1 MNEEKLSLMIADAEL
16 FIYFQQRKINKIIE
30 GKGSISVEETAE
42 ILKYFSDTLF
52 RISDLLSSVI
62 QINNS
67 QILNEVFDISINT
80 LGWIV
85 YTFPSLEIYTNLF
98 PENFRIKDKDL
109 LDFLAYNMV
118 ELENVMSNYKDL
130 KSLSIDIADSLR
142 EASSMFGYL
151 SETSKKGLLF
161 S

>member
-30 GKGSISVEETAE
+30 GKGSISVEDTAE

-52 RISDLLSSVI
+52 RISDLLSNVI

-85 YTFPSLEIYTNLF
+85 YTFPSLKYTQIF
-98 PENFRIKDKDL
+98 
-109 LDFLAYNMV
+109 FL
-118 ELENVMSNYKDL
+118 K
-130 KSLSIDIADSLR
+130 I
-142 EASSMFGYL
+142 
-151 SETSKKGLLF
+151 SE
-161 S
+161 

>member
-30 GKGSISVEETAE
+30 GKGSISVEDTAE

-52 RISDLLSSVI
+52 RISDLLSNVI

-98 PENFRIKDKDL
+98 PENFRIRNKDL

-118 ELENVMSNYKDL
+118 ELENVMNNYKDL